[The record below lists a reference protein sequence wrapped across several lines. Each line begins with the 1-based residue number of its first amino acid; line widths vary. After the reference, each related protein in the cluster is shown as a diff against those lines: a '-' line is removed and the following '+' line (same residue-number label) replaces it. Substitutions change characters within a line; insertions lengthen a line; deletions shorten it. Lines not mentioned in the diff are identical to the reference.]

1 MITKFLFW
9 SLNMTFISDSLNR
22 IKPSATM
29 VITAKAAQLKR
40 EGKKVIGLSAGE
52 PDFDTPDHVK
62 VAAIDAI
69 HKGYTKYTNVEGIP
83 ELRQAIIDKFKKDNG
98 LSYSINDVIVG
109 TGGKQILFN
118 ALVGSINKDD
128 EVIIPAPY
136 WVSYPDMTS
145 LAGGKPVIVSCS
157 QETDFKLTAKELEQ
171 VVTKKSKW
179 LILNSPSNP
188 TGSCYSR
195 KELEEIADVVRKHK
209 NLYVMTDDIYEYIV
223 YDNFEFFTFAQVA
236 PDLKDRVLTVNG
248 VSKSHC
254 MTGWRIG
261 YAVGPEILIKAMIK
275 IQGQSTS
282 NASSISQYAALAG
295 ISGSNDFLKPCLKAF
310 DERRR
315 FVVSKLNNIQGISC
329 LLPKGAFYAYPNVS
343 GLVGKKTNEGIILKN
358 DTDIVEWLLE
368 TAEVAAVP
376 GVAFGLEPFFRI
388 SYATSL
394 DLLKEAMN
402 RIEKA
407 VLSLS

>member
-1 MITKFLFW
+1 
-9 SLNMTFISDSLNR
+9 MTFISDSLNR

-69 HKGYTKYTNVEGIP
+69 NKGYTKYTNVEGIP

-136 WVSYPDMTS
+136 WVSYPDMTL
-145 LAGGKPVIVSCS
+145 LAGGKPVIISCT

-171 VVTKKSKW
+171 VITKKSKW

-223 YDNFEFFTFAQVA
+223 YDNFEFFTIAQVA

-315 FVVSKLNNIQGISC
+315 FVVSKLNKIQGISC

>member
-1 MITKFLFW
+1 
-9 SLNMTFISDSLNR
+9 MTFISDSLNR

-62 VAAIDAI
+62 EAAIDAI

-109 TGGKQILFN
+109 AGGKQILFN

-136 WVSYPDMTS
+136 WVSYPDMTL
-145 LAGGKPVIVSCS
+145 LAGGKPVIISCT
-157 QETDFKLTAKELEQ
+157 QETDFKLTAKELGQ
-171 VVTKKSKW
+171 VITKKSKW

>member
-1 MITKFLFW
+1 
-9 SLNMTFISDSLNR
+9 MTFISDSLNR

-136 WVSYPDMTS
+136 WVSYPDMTL
-145 LAGGKPVIVSCS
+145 LAGGKPVIISCT

-171 VVTKKSKW
+171 VITKKSKW

-209 NLYVMTDDIYEYIV
+209 NLYVMSDDIYEYIV

>member
-1 MITKFLFW
+1 
-9 SLNMTFISDSLNR
+9 MTFISDSLNR

-62 VAAIDAI
+62 EAAIDAI

-118 ALVGSINKDD
+118 ALVSSINKDD

-136 WVSYPDMTS
+136 WVSYPDMTL
-145 LAGGKPVIVSCS
+145 LAGGKPVIISCT

-171 VVTKKSKW
+171 VITKKSKW

-376 GVAFGLEPFFRI
+376 GVAFGLEPFFRV

>member
-1 MITKFLFW
+1 
-9 SLNMTFISDSLNR
+9 MTFISDSLNR

-98 LSYSINDVIVG
+98 LSYSINDVIVS

-118 ALVGSINKDD
+118 ALISSINKDD

-136 WVSYPDMTS
+136 WVSYPDMTL
-145 LAGGKPVIVSCS
+145 LAGGKPVIVSCT

-171 VVTKKSKW
+171 VITKKSKW

-343 GLVGKKTNEGIILKN
+343 GLVGKKTNEGIILMN
-358 DTDIVEWLLE
+358 DKDIVEWLLE

>member
-1 MITKFLFW
+1 M
-9 SLNMTFISDSLNR
+9 
-22 IKPSATM
+22 
-29 VITAKAAQLKR
+29 
-40 EGKKVIGLSAGE
+40 
-52 PDFDTPDHVK
+52 
-62 VAAIDAI
+62 
-69 HKGYTKYTNVEGIP
+69 
-83 ELRQAIIDKFKKDNG
+83 
-98 LSYSINDVIVG
+98 SYSINDVIVG

-136 WVSYPDMTS
+136 WVSYPDMTL
-145 LAGGKPVIVSCS
+145 LAGGKPVIISCT

-171 VVTKKSKW
+171 VITKKSKW

-402 RIEKA
+402 RIEKV

>member
-1 MITKFLFW
+1 
-9 SLNMTFISDSLNR
+9 MTFISDSLNR

-136 WVSYPDMTS
+136 WVSYPDMTL
-145 LAGGKPVIVSCS
+145 LAGGKPVIVSCT

-402 RIEKA
+402 RIEKV

>member
-1 MITKFLFW
+1 M
-9 SLNMTFISDSLNR
+9 SFISDSLNR

-29 VITAKAAQLKR
+29 VITAKAVKLKR

-62 VAAIDAI
+62 EAAIDAI
-69 HKGYTKYTNVEGIP
+69 NKGYTKYTNVEGIP
-83 ELRQAIIDKFKKDNG
+83 ELRQAIVDKFKKDND
-98 LSYSINDVIVG
+98 LSYSIDEVIVG
-109 TGGKQILFN
+109 TGGKQILYN
-118 ALVGSINKDD
+118 ALVSSINKDD

-136 WVSYPDMTS
+136 WVSYPDMTL
-145 LAGGKPVIVSCS
+145 LAGGKPIIVNCS
-157 QETDFKLTAKELEQ
+157 IETGFKLTAKELEK
-171 VVTKKSKW
+171 VVTNKSKW

-188 TGSCYSR
+188 TGACYTR
-195 KELEEIADVVRKHK
+195 KELEEIADIVRNHD
-209 NLYVMTDDIYEYIV
+209 NLYVITDDIYEYIV

-261 YAVGPEILIKAMIK
+261 YAVGPKMLIKAMIK

-282 NASSISQYAALAG
+282 NASSISQHAALAG

-310 DERRR
+310 DERRH
-315 FVVSKLNNIQGISC
+315 FVFNKLNSIQGISC
-329 LLPKGAFYAYPNVS
+329 LLPEGAFYAYPNVS
-343 GLVGKKTNEGIILKN
+343 GLVGKKTNEGKILNN

-376 GVAFGLEPFFRI
+376 GVAFGLEPFFRV

-394 DLLKEAMN
+394 DLLKEAMS